1 MDINKRNRTELKQ
14 FFEQGDQPTEQQFSE
29 FIDAGINQAE
39 DGIAKVQGAPLS
51 IQSEGD
57 SAGSQE
63 VLDLFSKFSDDK
75 PKWSLNLNPTVNPQE
90 PDSNQEGL
98 NIKDATGQSRLF
110 IKSGKGDVGIGTI
123 EPTSKLTIQGKNE
136 TSLLSVI
143 DTTQQHAKVFEVTQ
157 NQGNGIVSLRSGE
170 NEEIVRL
177 QGKQDA
183 TSFLLNKVGVGTKNP
198 LAPLSILGTG
208 NSTKPDQSMH
218 ITNSS
223 ILFGGS
229 NAGGSAQSGKIIVDE
244 TSLKIFGKTS
254 GTNGAT
260 KKIDI
265 FSEGGM
271 SVKGNITAKNRLDV
285 DGILTAKTNMQVQ
298 QDLTINGNITAKTDM
313 QVQQNLTINGDVI
326 AKNQLTVEGL
336 LTAKTDM
343 EIQQK
348 LTVKGVMTA
357 EKRIK
362 IPTNQIVAFSVAIK
376 DNGLNGTKEPV
387 VFDHINYNHGDHF
400 INNRFF
406 IAPIK
411 GLYQFTMTISQPNN
425 SSSNAFC
432 LWQLKLNDTGF
443 VNGSNEDN
451 LPTTSGEVAI
461 LRSRFA
467 THSCSRTVITQLN
480 AGDKIRIRQTGSSG
494 PDNYASGFE
503 GILLQAL
510 T

>member
-14 FFEQGDQPTEQQFSE
+14 FFEQGDQPTEQQFAE
-29 FIDAGINQAE
+29 FIDAGINQSE

-57 SAGSQE
+57 SAGLQE
-63 VLDLFSKFSDDK
+63 VLDLFSKFTDDK

-183 TSFLLNKVGVGTKNP
+183 TSFLLGKVGVGTNTPK
-198 LAPLSILGTG
+198 APLSILGTG
-208 NSTKPDQSMH
+208 NTTKPDQSMH

-271 SVKGNITAKNRLDV
+271 SVKGNINALNKLNVEGAL
-285 DGILTAKTNMQVQ
+285 
-298 QDLTINGNITAKTDM
+298 TAKTDM
-313 QVQQNLTINGDVI
+313 QVQQNLTINGNII
-326 AKNQLTVEGL
+326 AKNQLQIEGV
-336 LTAKTDM
+336 LTAKTDL
-343 EIQQK
+343 EVQKK
-348 LTVKGVMTA
+348 LTVKGSTTVEANMTVKGNTTV
-357 EKRIK
+357 EKPIK
-362 IPTNQIVAFSVAIK
+362 IPVNQIVAFSVALSVNMK
-376 DNGLNGTKEPV
+376 GAKNPLQFGQV
-387 VFDHINYNHGDHF
+387 NYDMGGHF
-400 INNRFF
+400 KNNTHF

-411 GLYQFTMTISQPNN
+411 GMYLFTMCMRHNTGDGDVGWK
-425 SSSNAFC
+425 
-432 LWQLKLNDTGF
+432 LRLNDTDF
-443 VNGSNEDN
+443 VNGTAGDEKQ
-451 LPTTSGEVAI
+451 E
-461 LRSRFA
+461 RSWLIA
-467 THSCSRTVITQLN
+467 KTAGHMNSRTVITFLQ
-480 AGDKIRIRQTGSSG
+480 AGDKVHVEQFGSG
-494 PDNYASGFE
+494 GNDNYSSGFE